1 MNADYIAQNIGKSVF
16 IIIIFV
22 VGFCVG
28 RYFYA
33 PRAADIDDR
42 AIFAEYTA
50 RIDELEKR
58 KSELE
63 AANAE
68 LNDRLSA
75 TAISIS
81 SAAALMDGRIDVIAG
96 NNDEAYAA
104 VQELRIVQ
112 KQIQNRLLD
121 FVGADGGAGN

>member
-1 MNADYIAQNIGKSVF
+1 MDENIGKSVYA
-16 IIIIFV
+16 IIIFI
-22 VGFCVG
+22 VGVCFG

-42 AIFAEYTA
+42 TIFAEYTA

-63 AANAE
+63 AANTE
-68 LNDRLSA
+68 LNDKLSA
-75 TAISIS
+75 AAISIS
-81 SAAALMDGRIDVIAG
+81 GAAALMDGRIDVIAG

-121 FVGADGGAGN
+121 FAGADGGVGGETSN